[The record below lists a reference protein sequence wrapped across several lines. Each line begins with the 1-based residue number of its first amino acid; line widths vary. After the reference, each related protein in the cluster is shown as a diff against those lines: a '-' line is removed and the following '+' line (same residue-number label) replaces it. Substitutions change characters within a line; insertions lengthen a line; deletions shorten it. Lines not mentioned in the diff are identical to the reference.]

1 MNNIS
6 KTFGLFIAGILL
18 FAFVAILM
26 AFPTM
31 WLWNTCLEPTVD
43 GVNSISFWQA
53 LGLNF
58 LFSILFK
65 SNIKTTKN
73 EK

>member
-1 MNNIS
+1 MNNLS
-6 KTFGLFIAGILL
+6 ETFGLFIAGIFLI
-18 FAFVAILM
+18 AFMAVLM

-31 WLWNTCLEPTVD
+31 WLWNLCLAPAVD
-43 GVNSISFWQA
+43 GVNSIGLWQA
-53 LGLNF
+53 LGLNL

-65 SNIKTTKN
+65 STTKTTKN

>member
-1 MNNIS
+1 MNNLS
-6 KTFGLFIAGILL
+6 ETFGLFIAGIFLI
-18 FAFVAILM
+18 AFMAVLM

-31 WLWNTCLEPTVD
+31 WLWNLCLAPAVD
-43 GVNSISFWQA
+43 GVNSIGLWQA
-53 LGLNF
+53 LGLNL

-65 SNIKTTKN
+65 STTKTTGN

>member
-1 MNNIS
+1 MNNLS
-6 KTFGLFIAGILL
+6 ETLGLFIAGILL
-18 FAFVAILM
+18 IAIMAALM

-31 WLWNTCLEPTVD
+31 WLWNSCLEPAVD
-43 GVNSISFWQA
+43 GVNSIGFWQA
-53 LGLNF
+53 LGLNV

-65 SNIKTTKN
+65 STTKTTKN

>member
-1 MNNIS
+1 MDTITE
-6 KTFGLFIAGILL
+6 KLLLFIGVIAVTL
-18 FAFVAILM
+18 FFAVIM

-31 WLWNTCLEPTVD
+31 WLWNMCLEPAVE
-43 GVNSISFWQA
+43 GVNPVSFWQA

-65 SNIKTTKN
+65 SNSSTKK
-73 EK
+73 E